1 MAKLMMMA
9 GGIVE
14 PGGGRPG
21 VVSAYVALSSRG
33 EATRLFKVKGPAN
46 NVTIRELPGATTVDL
61 GRFQM
66 ELSRDLEPSLNEL
79 RLRGAA
85 AGLSTPSSAWVCGLV
100 KAHLKQT
107 EGIEVDS

>member
-14 PGGGRPG
+14 PGGGKPG

-33 EATRLFKVKGPAN
+33 AATRLFKVKGKADG
-46 NVTIRELPGATTVDL
+46 VTIRELPGATTVDL

-66 ELSRDLEPSLNEL
+66 ELSRDLEPTLNEL
-79 RLRGAA
+79 RLRGAT
-85 AGLSTPSSAWVCGLV
+85 AGLSTPSASWVCGLV
-100 KAHLKQT
+100 RVHLKET

>member
-14 PGGGRPG
+14 PGGGKPG
-21 VVSAYVALSSRG
+21 VLSAYVALSTRG
-33 EATRLFKVKGPAN
+33 EATRIFKVKGPAN
-46 NVTIRELPGATTVDL
+46 NVTIKELPGATTVDL

-66 ELSRDLEPSLNEL
+66 DLSKDLEPSLTEL
-79 RLRGAA
+79 RLRGAT
-85 AGLSTPSSAWVCGLV
+85 AGLSTPSPAWVCGLV